1 MIFDQESANI
11 DKRQAERDPETQR
24 RILAVAER
32 LFLTRGFKGV
42 SMKDIADEVQVTAAA
57 LYYYFPHGKQELF
70 MTMVQQSME
79 NWAQQTKEAV
89 AQVDGTRAKLISVA
103 ESFLSRRFSNFF
115 ALMRDVE
122 EFCRDK
128 PHKGEL
134 FRKNRKHR
142 EYLQD
147 IFQQGIDTGE
157 LRAEVPAST
166 YMAMF
171 EGIMVGTQFKRHF
184 QPEQEANATET
195 VSMTAETIVSCLL
208 DGIVRRSV

>member
-1 MIFDQESANI
+1 MIFDEESAHI

-24 RILAVAER
+24 RILGVAER
-32 LFLTRGFKGV
+32 LFLDKGFKGV

-70 MTMVQQSME
+70 MSMVKQSMDT
-79 NWAQQTKEAV
+79 WAKQTMEAV
-89 AQVDGTRAKLISVA
+89 SQVDGTRAKLIGVA
-103 ESFLSRRFSNFF
+103 EAFLSRRFSNFF

-134 FRKNRKHR
+134 FRQNRKHR
-142 EYLQD
+142 QYLQD
-147 IFQQGIDTGE
+147 IFQQGIDSGE
-157 LRAEVPAST
+157 LRSEIPATT

-171 EGIMVGTQFKRHF
+171 EGIMLGTQFKRHF
-184 QPEQEANATET
+184 QPEEETSITET
-195 VSMTAETIVSCLL
+195 VSTTAETIVSCLL
-208 DGIVRRSV
+208 DGITRKPE